1 ARRRTAT
8 RTRSDA
14 AWRLAGLHRTRRA
27 ESAFATNRR
36 REQLE
41 PHARREPSWRS
52 EELDPPRQ
60 LPGHPDA
67 GSDSFSRR
75 EVARRVLVDAAA
87 CASEPRHPPGPPEA
101 GPASFSRREVARR
114 GVVEAAASIDDFAD
128 ESALCAPDADVF
140 HAASV
145 FDGVGDDLGRGGEP
159 VEHLRFG
166 HAFVDQLACQP
177 LAELLDVAAKAD
189 RSKVRK
195 SRRLGWDCMQDTV
208 GVRIV
213 LAGG

>member
-60 LPGHPDA
+60 LPGHP
-67 GSDSFSRR
+67 
-75 EVARRVLVDAAA
+75 
-87 CASEPRHPPGPPEA
+87 EA
-101 GPASFSRREVARR
+101 GADSFSRREVARR

-145 FDGVGDDLGRGGEP
+145 FDGVGDDLGRGEEH

-177 LAELLDVAAKAD
+177 LAELLAVAAKT
-189 RSKVRK
+189 
-195 SRRLGWDCMQDTV
+195 G
-208 GVRIV
+208 
-213 LAGG
+213 